1 MTGKKF
7 SSIYILIEN
16 LNKFLQKNRS
26 HSNHIFVDG
35 DLLFNQVPLLKIDGM
50 NLVQTNAILNYV
62 ATKTG
67 LNGKDAK
74 EKAM

>member
-1 MTGKKF
+1 MHLYSLASVT
-7 SSIYILIEN
+7 
-16 LNKFLQKNRS
+16 
-26 HSNHIFVDG
+26 FVSDG
-35 DLLFNQVPLLKIDGM
+35 ELLFNAVPMLKVDGM

-62 ATKTG
+62 ATKSG

>member
-1 MTGKKF
+1 MK
-7 SSIYILIEN
+7 LIMI
-16 LNKFLQKNRS
+16 
-26 HSNHIFVDG
+26 NHIFVDG

-62 ATKTG
+62 ATKAG